1 MKLKTLTGIAISA
14 VLAFNIAC
22 TVVPVAPKPPLEVP
36 TYPHLQECKKYDKSL
51 DEITNLL
58 NQLLCYIQKW
68 ENLGEDLKNEYSARS
83 VEIGKLVDEK
93 CFELAIKKN
102 SSEDPN
108 FFSTINP
115 ELLNSIYEY
124 CETEK

>member
-1 MKLKTLTGIAISA
+1 MKLKYLTNIVVSA
-14 VLAFNIAC
+14 VLAFNTAC
-22 TVVPVAPKPPLEVP
+22 TVVPKPPLEMSIN
-36 TYPHLQECKKYDKSL
+36 PHLQECRKYDKSL

-58 NQLLCYIQKW
+58 NQLSCYIQKW
-68 ENLGEDLKNEYSARS
+68 ENLGEELKNEYSVRS
-83 VEIGKLVDEK
+83 VEIEKLVDEK

-115 ELLNSIYEY
+115 ELLDTIYEY